1 MRMCFASQTC
11 ALFSHLNFQ
20 KCSENLVCF
29 VPQRLALIP
38 HLNVQKWSE
47 TVSFEHY

>member
-1 MRMCFASQTC
+1 
-11 ALFSHLNFQ
+11 
-20 KCSENLVCF
+20 LVCF